1 MSDTEDHT
9 GAVDRYGNEASD
21 RARDRSGPIAFMARN
36 GVAAN
41 LLLLAML
48 VAGYFSYTS
57 IVQEVFPESSL
68 DTISVSVTYPGA
80 TPEEIE
86 ESIVQKVEEAVE
98 AIEGVKQIT
107 ATAAEGRGTVNVELE
122 LGADIARALDE
133 VKSEVDQIQTFP
145 DEAEEPDIRELTTR
159 LVVLRIA
166 LFGDVNERTL
176 KETAYRLEDAA
187 AALPEISYVDTSAVR
202 NYEIYAD
209 VPQSRL
215 RALGLSLPQVA
226 QIVGQSSLDTP
237 AGSIETGRE
246 EVRVAE
252 QQPGTR
258 RVLQHLG

>member
-86 ESIVQKVEEAVE
+86 
-98 AIEGVKQIT
+98 
-107 ATAAEGRGTVNVELE
+107 
-122 LGADIARALDE
+122 
-133 VKSEVDQIQTFP
+133 
-145 DEAEEPDIRELTTR
+145 
-159 LVVLRIA
+159 
-166 LFGDVNERTL
+166 
-176 KETAYRLEDAA
+176 
-187 AALPEISYVDTSAVR
+187 
-202 NYEIYAD
+202 
-209 VPQSRL
+209 
-215 RALGLSLPQVA
+215 
-226 QIVGQSSLDTP
+226 
-237 AGSIETGRE
+237 
-246 EVRVAE
+246 
-252 QQPGTR
+252 
-258 RVLQHLG
+258 